1 VSLWCCRR
9 VAALLLVV
17 VGPVLATVS
26 PGREL
31 HAQNVVIS
39 GHDMALIA
47 GATAGA
53 ALLSRYDVPIARAFS
68 DSAFHLRHPG
78 FTTAAKRASMATETV
93 YMIGGG
99 MVWGFARLAKDDGTA
114 DVALHT
120 TESVVSAAVFIQIV
134 RGVLGRARPYVVDT
148 VGDRRDA
155 DPYDFEY
162 FHGFTSFNYRSFPSM
177 HAMASFAV
185 ATALTQEMRFRNTP
199 NRAIISPALYAAAA
213 MPAVARMYLDEH
225 WASDIALGIFLGVFS
240 GQKVVQYSHAH
251 PDNRIDRKFLRPAV
265 TATVRLDA
273 HGLSLLMLP
282 F

>member
-1 VSLWCCRR
+1 
-9 VAALLLVV
+9 
-17 VGPVLATVS
+17 
-26 PGREL
+26 
-31 HAQNVVIS
+31 
-39 GHDMALIA
+39 
-47 GATAGA
+47 
-53 ALLSRYDVPIARAFS
+53 
-68 DSAFHLRHPG
+68 
-78 FTTAAKRASMATETV
+78 
-93 YMIGGG
+93 
-99 MVWGFARLAKDDGTA
+99 
-114 DVALHT
+114 VALHT

-148 VGDRRDA
+148 VGDRRDS

>member
-1 VSLWCCRR
+1 MCYRR
-9 VAALLLVV
+9 ATALFLLVL
-17 VGPVLATVS
+17 GPALATVS
-26 PGREL
+26 PGRRL
-31 HAQNVVIS
+31 HAQKVVIS

-47 GATAGA
+47 GATTGA
-53 ALLSRYDVPIARAFS
+53 ALLSRYDVPIARTFS

-78 FTTAAKRASMATETV
+78 LTTAANRASMATETV
-93 YMIGGG
+93 YMVGGG
-99 MVWGFARLAKDDGTA
+99 LVWGIARLARDDGTA

-120 TESVVSAAVFIQIV
+120 TESVVSAAMFIQLV
-134 RGVLGRARPYVVDT
+134 RGALGRARPYVVDDE
-148 VGDRRDA
+148 GERRDG
-155 DPYDFEY
+155 DPYDFKY

-185 ATALTQEMRFRNTP
+185 ATALTQEMRVRNTP

-225 WASDIALGIFLGVFS
+225 WASDIALGMFLGVFS
-240 GQKVVQYSHAH
+240 GQKAVQYSHAH
-251 PDNRIDRKFLRPAV
+251 PDNRIDRKFLRPTV
-265 TATVRLDA
+265 TASVRLDG